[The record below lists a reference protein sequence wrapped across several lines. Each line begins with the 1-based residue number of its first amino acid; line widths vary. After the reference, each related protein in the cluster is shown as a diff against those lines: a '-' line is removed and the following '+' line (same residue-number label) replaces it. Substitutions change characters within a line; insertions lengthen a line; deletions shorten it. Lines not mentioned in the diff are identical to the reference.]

1 MHAAYILVNPHPV
14 QPLSAL
20 PGHEID
26 AHSTAKE
33 RCYVIAVI
41 TPPLSFLGFLI
52 VTACVMTF
60 EARDN
65 AAKVVP
71 STGFSAGEEKK
82 RRNAK
87 LKVKK
92 KKKSIMK
99 CGRVS
104 Y

>member
-1 MHAAYILVNPHPV
+1 
-14 QPLSAL
+14 
-20 PGHEID
+20 
-26 AHSTAKE
+26 
-33 RCYVIAVI
+33 
-41 TPPLSFLGFLI
+41 
-52 VTACVMTF
+52 MTF

-99 CGRVS
+99 YGRVS